1 MKFVLML
8 AGSLLGLAIGYIPR
22 RLHLPRPAWWRI
34 LAMVSVAVVV
44 VLAIYPPLAGSTIDA
59 VIQHRAD
66 STKSVPVLIIADE
79 ARAVA
84 DEQGTSLIPAQDAR
98 VANRPI
104 MLRAYEPV
112 RQAIASAGANTP
124 IVVHVRR
131 GESDVVF
138 QADELIAVDP
148 AITLPYIMGL
158 EERSRILFF
167 HVPMSWIAT
176 IAYLLSMIYGVMYL
190 RKRSLEA
197 DDISVAMASVGT
209 LYAILATV
217 TGAVWAKFNWGSFWN
232 WDPRQTS
239 IFILLLIYGA
249 YFLLRSTIEDPA
261 RRARLSSAYA
271 IIAFATVPFLV
282 FVLPRLLPGLHP
294 GSADDSTAGPL
305 LSLTSDSLN
314 STKQAIYAVALFAF
328 TLVFFW
334 LANLR
339 IRSERAARWTTV
351 QEHQS

>member
-8 AGSLLGLAIGYIPR
+8 AGSLLGLAIAYIPR
-22 RLHLPRPAWWRI
+22 KLHLPRPIWWRV
-34 LAMVSVAVVV
+34 LAGLSVVV
-44 VLAIYPPLAGSTIDA
+44 VIVLAMYPPLAGSTIDA

-66 STKSVPVLIIADE
+66 STKSVPVLVRAD
-79 ARAVA
+79 ATAAVP
-84 DEQGTSLIPAQDAR
+84 DEQGTFILPAEDAR
-98 VANRPI
+98 VAQRPI
-104 MLRAYEPV
+104 SLRVYQPV
-112 RQAIASAGANTP
+112 LDAISAAGAGIP
-124 IVVHVRR
+124 VVVRVRR
-131 GESDVVF
+131 AESDVVF
-138 QADELIAVDP
+138 QADEVVTVAPIL
-148 AITLPYIMGL
+148 TLPYIIGL

-176 IAYLLSMIYGVMYL
+176 IAYLLSMIYGISYL
-190 RKRSLEA
+190 RRRSIES
-197 DDISVAMASVGT
+197 DDVSVAMASVGT
-209 LYAILATV
+209 LYAILATL

-249 YFLLRSTIEDPA
+249 YFLLRSSIDEPA

-271 IIAFATVPFLV
+271 VVAFATVPFLV

-294 GSADDSTAGPL
+294 GSADDATAGPL

-314 STKQAIYAVALFAF
+314 STKQVIYSVALFAF
-328 TLVFFW
+328 TMVFFW

-339 IRSERAARWTTV
+339 IRIERAVRVTTA
-351 QEHQS
+351 HKDPS

>member
-8 AGSLLGLAIGYIPR
+8 AGSLLGLAIGYMPR
-22 RLHLPRPAWWRI
+22 NLHRPRPAWWRVVAI
-34 LAMVSVAVVV
+34 LSVALVV

-66 STKSVPVLIIADE
+66 STKSVPVLIRVGASQ
-79 ARAVA
+79 ATA
-84 DEQGTSLIPAQDAR
+84 DEQGTFLLPAEDAR
-98 VANRPI
+98 VAKRPI
-104 MLRAYEPV
+104 MLRAYQPV
-112 RQAIASAGANTP
+112 VDAITAAGANVP
-124 IVVHVRR
+124 VVVLVRR
-131 GESDVVF
+131 AESDVVF
-138 QADELIAVDP
+138 QADDVVAIDP
-148 AITLPYIMGL
+148 VVTLPYIMGL

-176 IAYLLSMIYGVMYL
+176 IAYLLSMIYGIGYL
-190 RKRSLEA
+190 RKRTIES
-197 DDISVAMASVGT
+197 DDVSVAMAGVGT
-209 LYAILATV
+209 LYAILATL

-249 YFLLRSTIEDPA
+249 YFLLRSTIDDPA

-271 IIAFATVPFLV
+271 TVAFATVPFLV

-314 STKQAIYAVALFAF
+314 STKQVIYSIALFAF
-328 TLVFFW
+328 TMVFFW
-334 LANLR
+334 IANLR
-339 IRSERAARWTTV
+339 IRSERASRLITV
-351 QEHQS
+351 SKDLA

>member
-22 RLHLPRPAWWRI
+22 RLHLPRPSWWRI
-34 LAMVSVAVVV
+34 IAILSVAVVV

-66 STKSVPVLIIADE
+66 STKSVPVLI
-79 ARAVA
+79 RATQLQA
-84 DEQGTSLIPAQDAR
+84 SPDEQGTFLLPAEDAR
-98 VANRPI
+98 VAKRPI
-104 MLRAYEPV
+104 MLRAYQPV
-112 RQAIASAGANTP
+112 LDAIAAAGENVP
-124 IVVHVRR
+124 VVVRVRR
-131 GESDVVF
+131 AESDLVF
-138 QADELIAVDP
+138 QADEVVAVDP
-148 AITLPYIMGL
+148 VVTLPYIMGL

-176 IAYLLSMIYGVMYL
+176 IAYLLSMIYGVSYL
-190 RKRSLEA
+190 RKRTIES

-209 LYAILATV
+209 LYAILATL

-249 YFLLRSTIEDPA
+249 YFLLRSSIEDRA

-271 IIAFATVPFLV
+271 IVAFATVPFLV

-314 STKQAIYAVALFAF
+314 STKQVIYSIALFAF

-339 IRSERAARWTTV
+339 IRTERAMRMTRV
-351 QEHQS
+351 SEDPS

>member
-8 AGSLLGLAIGYIPR
+8 AGSLLGLAIGYMPK
-22 RLHLPRPAWWRI
+22 RLHLPRPLWWRVLAGVSVI
-34 LAMVSVAVVV
+34 VVIVLAM
-44 VLAIYPPLAGSTIDA
+44 YPPLAGSTIDA

-66 STKSVPVLIIADE
+66 STKSVPVLVRAD
-79 ARAVA
+79 ATKVIP
-84 DEQGTSLIPAQDAR
+84 DEQGTFILPAEDAR
-98 VANRPI
+98 VAKRPI
-104 MLRAYEPV
+104 TLRAYQPV
-112 RQAIASAGANTP
+112 IDAISAAGSGSA
-124 IVVHVRR
+124 VVVRVRR
-131 GESDVVF
+131 AESDMVF
-138 QADELIAVDP
+138 QADEVVAVDP
-148 AITLPYIMGL
+148 VLTLPYIIGL

-176 IAYLLSMIYGVMYL
+176 IAYLLSMIYGITYL
-190 RKRSLEA
+190 RRRSIES

-209 LYAILATV
+209 LYAILATL

-239 IFILLLIYGA
+239 IFVLLLIYGA
-249 YFLLRSTIEDPA
+249 YFLLRSSIDEPA

-271 IIAFATVPFLV
+271 VVAFATVPFLV

-294 GSADDSTAGPL
+294 GSADDATAGPL

-314 STKQAIYAVALFAF
+314 STKQVIYSIALFAF
-328 TLVFFW
+328 TMVFFW

-339 IRSERAARWTTV
+339 IRIERAVRMTTALKDP
-351 QEHQS
+351 S

>member
-8 AGSLLGLAIGYIPR
+8 AGSLLGIALGYVPR
-22 RLHLPRPAWWRI
+22 RLHEPRPQWWRL
-34 LAMVSVAVVV
+34 LAIVSVIAVVV
-44 VLAIYPPLAGSTIDA
+44 VAIYPPLAGSTIDA

-66 STKSVPVLIIADE
+66 STKSVPVLIRVNTAQ
-79 ARAVA
+79 ASV
-84 DEQGTSLIPAQDAR
+84 DEQGTYVIPAEDAR

-104 MLRAYEPV
+104 MLRAYQPV
-112 RQAIASAGANTP
+112 VDALTSAGANIP
-124 IVVHVRR
+124 VVVYMRR
-131 GESDVVF
+131 AESDVVF
-138 QADELIAVDP
+138 QADEVGTVNPVL
-148 AITLPYIMGL
+148 TLPYIMGL

-176 IAYLLSMIYGVMYL
+176 IAYLLSMIYGISYL
-190 RKRSLEA
+190 RKRTIES

-249 YFLLRSTIEDPA
+249 YFLLRSTIDDPS

-271 IIAFATVPFLV
+271 IVAFATVPFLV

-314 STKQAIYAVALFAF
+314 STKQVIYSLALFAF
-328 TLVFFW
+328 SMVFFW

-339 IRSERAARWTTV
+339 IRSERVARLLANPKDP
-351 QEHQS
+351 S

>member
-8 AGSLLGLAIGYIPR
+8 AGSLLGLAIGFIPR

-34 LAMVSVAVVV
+34 LAIVSVAVVV

-138 QADELIAVDP
+138 QADELVAVDP

-197 DDISVAMASVGT
+197 DDISVG
-209 LYAILATV
+209 
-217 TGAVWAKFNWGSFWN
+217 AKFNWGSFWN
-232 WDPRQTS
+232 WDSRQTS

-339 IRSERAARWTTV
+339 IRSERVARWTTV